1 MRLGDQRSCSR
12 LVTRRQTFIAGVLI
26 FALVIMVLVHLGPYT
41 SSTKPVNSTGQ
52 SVQTDNLVG
61 EDENTDNPQSA
72 AHPPVQ
78 RPAPSPVFVLDQDV
92 YANKERPVLD
102 PPFTAYDA
110 VSPKEV
116 GMVVPNI
123 VHYIWLDAT
132 GDLRLTFSQYL
143 AMRSTIIR
151 QRPDKLYM

>member
-26 FALVIMVLVHLGPYT
+26 FALIIMALVHLGPYT
-41 SSTKPVNSTGQ
+41 TSTNSINSTGQ
-52 SVQTDNLVG
+52 SVQTDNPG
-61 EDENTDNPQSA
+61 EDENTNDPQTA

-78 RPAPSPVFVLDQDV
+78 RPVPSPEFVLDQDI
-92 YANKERPVLD
+92 YANKEPPVLD

-110 VSPKEV
+110 VPPKEV

-132 GDLRLTFSQYL
+132 GDLKLTFSQYL
-143 AMRSTIIR
+143 AMRSVIIR